1 MLHTHALTVPP
12 GHSLLPS
19 KDMGWGRGLCRRRGR
34 AARAPSSLTPGQ
46 TPDPKTL
53 ASNRHITKLPS
64 APPAPLLR
72 ASPQS
77 HSLGPGPAE
86 AGGLP
91 HPSPRGA
98 LPLFSLSLPTVSFP
112 PVTNCRSYKHVL
124 PLPPLSLPA
133 SNFCQIYLG
142 NVPADRTSQSDEN
155 RFSRSTE

>member
-1 MLHTHALTVPP
+1 MQH
-12 GHSLLPS
+12 GRLPAS
-19 KDMGWGRGLCRRRGR
+19 PQGKRPTRKHWL
-34 AARAPSSLTPGQ
+34 Q
-46 TPDPKTL
+46 TD
-53 ASNRHITKLPS
+53 TKLPS
-64 APPAPLLR
+64 APPAPLLH

-142 NVPADRTSQSDEN
+142 NVPTDRTSQSDEN
-155 RFSRSTE
+155 RSWK